1 VLAAFDEGVER
12 VSQVIVAAAECERGW
27 LERVRASLA
36 ALLEFLDERP
46 LWARFLI
53 LDSPVA
59 APAVAERRQRAL
71 AGLAGALAR
80 EAPGMQ
86 FASEKSTSSLQLT
99 AELVVGG
106 VFSVLQTHLLY
117 EKAGPFRDLAPS
129 LMAFIAVPYQRVAI
143 GVSEQQHLPVRPT
156 YRTTRVLEAIGAL
169 PRSNNREIAEAAGLR
184 DQGQTSKLLGRLERR
199 GLVQNVGLG
208 AAHGEPNAW
217 MLTASGRRVLDAGRG
232 RWTGDADAGSRVPTL
247 VLDGRVGG
255 VA

>member
-1 VLAAFDEGVER
+1 VLAAFDEGVECL
-12 VSQVIVAAAECERGW
+12 SQVIAAAAECERGW
-27 LERVRASLA
+27 QERVRAALT

-59 APAVAERRQRAL
+59 PLAVAERRQRAL
-71 AGLAGALAR
+71 ALLAGALEHETRSRQVACEAFTASAR
-80 EAPGMQ
+80 
-86 FASEKSTSSLQLT
+86 LT

-106 VFSVLQTHLLY
+106 VYSLLHTQLVQ
-117 EKAGPFRDLAPS
+117 EDADSFGDLAPS
-129 LMAFIAVPYQRVAI
+129 LLAFIVAPYRRATA
-143 GVSEQQHLPVRPT
+143 GAGEQQHLPVRPT

-169 PRSNNREIAEAAGLR
+169 PRSNNREIAQMAGLR
-184 DQGQTSKLLGRLERR
+184 DQGQTSKLLNRLERR

-208 AAHGEPNAW
+208 ATHGEPNAW
-217 MLTASGRRVLDAGRG
+217 VLTASGQRVLEAGRD
-232 RWTGDADAGSRVPTL
+232 RWTGDADAGSPVPTL